1 MRVGAELFDADP
13 YLLNVQNGTV
23 DIRSGKL
30 RPHDRADLITKIAP
44 ISYDQSA
51 IADRWQSF
59 IERVLPDEE
68 VRRYVQKAI
77 GQALTGVAD
86 EQAFYINHGVGDNG
100 KNTLYDTILTLLGD
114 YADTMN
120 IDVLMEKRNGS
131 GASPE
136 LAKLKGIRFAVASES
151 DENQRL
157 KPGLIKRLTGDKYIE
172 ARALYK
178 DPMKFQ
184 RTHTLFM
191 HVNHR
196 PEIAD
201 TGHAMWRRVRLI
213 PWTVRIP
220 AHEKDRRLPYKL
232 GQELSGILNWALE
245 GYRLYVEEGLEPPQA
260 VQEATDEYRKDMDKL
275 GQFIDDKCVTGQPD
289 LD

>member
-1 MRVGAELFDADP
+1 
-13 YLLNVQNGTV
+13 
-23 DIRSGKL
+23 
-30 RPHDRADLITKIAP
+30 
-44 ISYDQSA
+44 
-51 IADRWQSF
+51 
-59 IERVLPDEE
+59 VLPDEE
-68 VRRYVQKAI
+68 VRTYVQKAI

-100 KNTLYDTILTLLGD
+100 KNTLYDIILTMLGD
-114 YADTMN
+114 YGDTMS
-120 IDVLMEKRNGS
+120 IDVLMEKRNGG

-172 ARALYK
+172 ARALYR
-178 DPMKFQ
+178 DPMKFE

-196 PEIAD
+196 PEIGD

-213 PWTVRIP
+213 PWTIRIP

-232 GQELSGILNWALE
+232 GQELSGILNWALA
-245 GYRLYVEEGLEPPQA
+245 GYRLYVEEGLEPPAA

-275 GQFIDDKCVTGQPD
+275 GQFIDDTCVTGQPD
-289 LD
+289 LHVTKRRLYDSYSVWCGNNGVFPVQERKFSEKMYEKDFEDKVKKVAGTATKVWVSIGLLAD